1 MPTLQ
6 TSYIENCFCVVAGI
20 YQGLLTRQTNG
31 SGVRGRGREEL
42 FWVLFHYMSGSLTRG
57 PIKEFSAVLKL
68 LTFYDEPEPLPVP
81 NVAEPRCERKL
92 AAALTYLFLTRKAQV
107 GAGGGRGSTEQQQA
121 NNGGLKFSLPVA
133 LRQALFLEQ
142 PFILLYGHL
151 FC

>member
-1 MPTLQ
+1 MFL
-6 TSYIENCFCVVAGI
+6 CVAGI

-81 NVAEPRCERKL
+81 NVSEPRCERKL

-107 GAGGGRGSTEQQQA
+107 GAAGGRGSTDQQQQQA

-133 LRQALFLEQ
+133 LRKALFLD
-142 PFILLYGHL
+142 PFLLL
-151 FC
+151 QIP